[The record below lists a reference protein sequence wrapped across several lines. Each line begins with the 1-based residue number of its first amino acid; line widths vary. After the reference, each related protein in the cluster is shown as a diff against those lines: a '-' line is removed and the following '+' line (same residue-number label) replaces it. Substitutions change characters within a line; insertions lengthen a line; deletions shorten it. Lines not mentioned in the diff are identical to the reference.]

1 MILDHLVVGATT
13 LAAAQAQVEQSLG
26 MAMQPGGAHAVFH
39 THNALLGLNDGIY
52 LEAIAPNPDAPT
64 PARSRWYDLDRFK
77 GPARLSNW
85 AAAVSEMDAALATMP
100 SGCGVPV
107 AVSRGTLSWSMAVS
121 AAGTTPFNNLWP
133 ALIEWPIGMHPAGQL
148 APTGVRL
155 VRFTLV
161 HPQGDLLAKALAG
174 HIKDDRLAVEI
185 GPIAMQATFAT
196 PHGERTL

>member
-1 MILDHLVVGATT
+1 MGQFYVMEVLHQAGADAKAGSRVMILDHLVVGATT

-64 PARSRWYDLDRFK
+64 PTRSRWYDLDRFK

-121 AAGTTPFNNLWP
+121 VA
-133 ALIEWPIGMHPAGQL
+133 
-148 APTGVRL
+148 
-155 VRFTLV
+155 
-161 HPQGDLLAKALAG
+161 AKATASAAFLETCCPHVSAR
-174 HIKDDRLAVEI
+174 HI
-185 GPIAMQATFAT
+185 
-196 PHGERTL
+196 